1 MIKAN
6 GKKQGVAGS
15 PQRTGGQRGRNKEK
29 PKGGSPGDKA
39 KRAAGSRAAQK
50 AARFFLENERA
61 ICDYAQQ
68 AGLVFEL
75 GDRWTIDM
83 KTGRGTFDPN
93 FFVKRGFSESE
104 SMWATCHEIEH
115 FRDWRKDPEAYADLY
130 ARTKKERRLDLLYH
144 YINDILA
151 NREEDRRFP
160 AHWETRK
167 YLYEDKLFPRINY
180 TKSPRHL
187 QLIYAI
193 LREKMLPAE
202 EVALSPEV
210 RAAVERLKNIDGQGT
225 DLILLVS
232 DPAAAPGDR
241 FDVIR
246 DYIEPVYERFFRED
260 VEERKRQE
268 KERRD
273 GTDDADAIAGESME
287 GGSRS
292 SESGY
297 IEKNVVREEDYFVH
311 EYDESKEKLP
321 QALSLEEAREEI
333 EREVRRRREENKSP
347 EQIAKEQFRSR
358 HGVSAEE
365 VEDYADEYRKIE
377 YQIKPLRGIFER
389 IIATRKEIRRRLKE
403 RTDQGVIFDPAMIA
417 QSYIDISGGIL
428 NSRTQLKVRREE
440 FDEHR
445 LKEVEFTLV
454 CDLSGSM
461 NENRPGGKSYEQKLT
476 AILITEALDE
486 FEKKLKEERFER
498 AVDLHVLTEI
508 RGFHAGDEELKPL
521 SDTIDFATRVRIAR
535 RLEDCTGS
543 RTSDYKSLAKV
554 AAEIDKEAKQ
564 KIEGGDLRKVLILI
578 TDGGSDDV
586 SLAKEAKDRL
596 LRNGVI
602 AKAIQIGQPGKTDVE
617 KFRYVWQ
624 KDGSPCKD
632 VSYLVPTIKRLLE
645 DFLNDL

>member
-1 MIKAN
+1 MIR
-6 GKKQGVAGS
+6 GGEKKGDIAGLS
-15 PQRTGGQRGRNKEK
+15 RRTGRQRNRNKERAE
-29 PKGGSPGDKA
+29 GSSQREKA
-39 KRAAGSRAAQK
+39 KSAADSRAAQK

-61 ICDYAQQ
+61 ICDYARQ

-75 GDRWTIDM
+75 GDRWAIDM
-83 KTGRGTFDPN
+83 ETGRGTFDPS
-93 FFVKRGFSESE
+93 FFVKRGFTESE

-115 FRDWRKDPEAYADLY
+115 LRDWRKDPEAYADLY

-160 AHWETRK
+160 AHRETRE

-180 TKSPRHL
+180 AKAPRHL
-187 QLIYAI
+187 QFIYAM
-193 LREKMLPAE
+193 LREKMLPRE
-202 EVALSPEV
+202 EVILSPEV

-225 DLILLVS
+225 DLVLLVS
-232 DPAAAPGDR
+232 DPTAAPRDR

-246 DYIEPVYERFFRED
+246 DYIEPVYEGFFLED
-260 VEERKRQE
+260 MEERKRKE
-268 KERRD
+268 KERRGED
-273 GTDDADAIAGESME
+273 DDADALTGESME

-292 SESGY
+292 SDRGY
-297 IEKNVVREEDYFVH
+297 IEKEIMRDEDYFAS
-311 EYDESKEKLP
+311 EYDESEEKLP
-321 QALSLEEAREEI
+321 QAFSPEEAREKI
-333 EREVRRRREENKSP
+333 EREVRRRREENRSP
-347 EQIAKEQFRSR
+347 EQVAREQFRAR

-440 FDEHR
+440 FDEQR
-445 LKEVEFTLV
+445 LRDIEFTLI

-461 NENRPGGKSYEQKLT
+461 NENRPGGKSYEQKLS

-486 FEKKLKEERFER
+486 FEKKLKEERLER
-498 AVDLHVLTEI
+498 SVDLHVLTEI
-508 RGFHAGDEELKPL
+508 RGFHARDEELKPL

-535 RLEDCTGS
+535 RLENCTGS
-543 RTSDYKSLAKV
+543 RTADYKSMAKV
-554 AAEIDKEAKQ
+554 AAEIDKETKR
-564 KIEGGDLRKVLILI
+564 KIESGDLRKVLILI

-586 SLAKEAKDRL
+586 SLAKEAKGRL
-596 LRNGVI
+596 VKQGVI
-602 AKAIQIGQPGKTDVE
+602 AKAIQIGQPGKSDME

-624 KDGSPCKD
+624 RDGSPCKD
-632 VSYLVPTIKRLLE
+632 VSYLVPAIKRLLE

>member
-15 PQRTGGQRGRNKEK
+15 PRRAGGQRGRNKEK
-29 PKGGSPGDKA
+29 PKGGSLRDKA
-39 KRAAGSRAAQK
+39 KRAADSRAAQK

-160 AHWETRK
+160 AHRETRK

-187 QLIYAI
+187 QFIYAI
-193 LREKMLPAE
+193 IREKMLPAE

-273 GTDDADAIAGESME
+273 GNDDADTIAGESME

-297 IEKNVVREEDYFVH
+297 IEKNIVREEDYFVH

-321 QALSLEEAREEI
+321 QALSLEEAKEEI

-461 NENRPGGKSYEQKLT
+461 NENRPGGKSYEQKLA

-508 RGFHAGDEELKPL
+508 RGFHAEDEELKPL